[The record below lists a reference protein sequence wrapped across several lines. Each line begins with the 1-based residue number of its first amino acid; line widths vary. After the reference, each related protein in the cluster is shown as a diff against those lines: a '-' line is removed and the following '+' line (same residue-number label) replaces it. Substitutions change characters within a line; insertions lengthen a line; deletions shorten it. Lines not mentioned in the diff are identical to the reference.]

1 LHYLPFIEEKRRLPA
16 RRLPRNNSAK
26 GGSFRGSLKNV
37 LENAPLDEDEND
49 DNSPPNLLAK
59 THEQLV
65 NNMDSLPKRGISR
78 SNSGRGGSFRFRK
91 GDNKLPMRYIP
102 RSSSLKGASFR
113 GIPETR
119 PDDNLDSSTSLTSN
133 ELVQTLQSQ
142 EDMLQARINEMENL
156 ILSGGVDDTVSS
168 SRSHPPT
175 GSILQ
180 FIAASSSYDTS
191 FRSNLLESI
200 HLYNS
205 TSSLSSASTMHTS
218 GIDASIN
225 IMDFGVSHSRFCV
238 DSSETTTSTSA
249 ADINDDG
256 TTTSTP
262 SQISIVSTLSGN
274 RTNSSRSLLSSNKTN
289 SARSLLSDSDG
300 FIGWGQSRD
309 SAKKLTPTRGRKTL
323 SKQSKGPIPKRGLL
337 REVSNLS
344 NLSDLV
350 DSEGFLKWE
359 SKRDLGSFDTS
370 SPSMTKEERKEETA
384 DAVSDLKEAGNL
396 VKQFKRLSSN
406 LTASIKRSS
415 WEINNDNTSR
425 PLRNSTGTIPRRS
438 SDIPDM
444 TIRRS
449 TGNNDRPN
457 RRSSLF
463 NSVFSRRKSNAG
475 DDNSSEDD
483 EYYTQNIRPRV
494 KREDSEACID
504 IGELRRE
511 LCEAAEEGNNVNN
524 RKLKNVIF

>member
-1 LHYLPFIEEKRRLPA
+1 
-16 RRLPRNNSAK
+16 
-26 GGSFRGSLKNV
+26 
-37 LENAPLDEDEND
+37 LENAPLDEDEDND
-49 DNSPPNLLAK
+49 SPPNLTK

-65 NNMDSLPKRGISR
+65 DNMDSLPKRGITR
-78 SNSGRGGSFRFRK
+78 SHSGRGGSFRFRK

-119 PDDNLDSSTSLTSN
+119 ADDNIDSSSSLTSQ

-142 EDMLQARINEMENL
+142 EDMLQARIDEMENL
-156 ILSGGVDDTVSS
+156 ILSGGSVSS

-180 FIAASSSYDTS
+180 SIVASSSYDAS
-191 FRSNLLESI
+191 FRSNLMESI

-205 TSSLSSASTMHTS
+205 TSSLSSA
-218 GIDASIN
+218 GIDCSIQESVN
-225 IMDFGVSHSRFCV
+225 IMDFGVSHSRFSI

-249 ADINDDG
+249 ADNNDDG

-309 SAKKLTPTRGRKTL
+309 SKKVTPTRGRKTL
-323 SKQSKGPIPKRGLL
+323 LKQSKGPIPKRGVT

-350 DSEGFLKWE
+350 DSEGFLKWQ

-370 SPSMTKEERKEETA
+370 SPSMTKEERKEETD
-384 DAVSDLKEAGNL
+384 DAVSELKEAGNL

-415 WEINNDNTSR
+415 WEINNDNSR
-425 PLRNSTGTIPRRS
+425 PFRNSTGTIPRRS

-511 LCEAAEEGNNVNN
+511 LCEAAEEGTDKGNNLN

>member
-1 LHYLPFIEEKRRLPA
+1 MPFIEEKCRLPA

-37 LENAPLDEDEND
+37 LENAPLDEDDD
-49 DNSPPNLLAK
+49 DNDSPPNLTK

-65 NNMDSLPKRGISR
+65 DNMDSFPKRGITR

-91 GDNKLPMRYIP
+91 GDNKLPMRYLP
-102 RSSSLKGASFR
+102 RSSSAKGASFR
-113 GIPETR
+113 GIPETG
-119 PDDNLDSSTSLTSN
+119 PDDNLDSSTSLTSQD
-133 ELVQTLQSQ
+133 LVHTLQSQ
-142 EDMLQARINEMENL
+142 EDMLQARIDEMENL
-156 ILSGGVDDTVSS
+156 ILSGGVDDSVSS

-180 FIAASSSYDTS
+180 SIAASSSYDTS
-191 FRSNLLESI
+191 FRSNLMESI
-200 HLYNS
+200 HLYYS

-218 GIDASIN
+218 GIDTSIN
-225 IMDFGVSHSRFCV
+225 IMDFGVSYSRFSV

-249 ADINDDG
+249 ADNNDDG

-309 SAKKLTPTRGRKTL
+309 SKKVTPTRGRKTL
-323 SKQSKGPIPKRGLL
+323 SKQSKGPIPKRGVV
-337 REVSNLS
+337 RDLS

-370 SPSMTKEERKEETA
+370 SPSMTREERKEETA
-384 DAVSDLKEAGNL
+384 DALSDLKEAGKL

-415 WEINNDNTSR
+415 WEINNTDNTSR

-475 DDNSSEDD
+475 DDNLSEDD

-511 LCEAAEEGNNVNN
+511 LYEAAEEGTDKGNNLN
-524 RKLKNVIF
+524 RKLKKVIF

>member
-1 LHYLPFIEEKRRLPA
+1 MTYHICPSHVLSRCLPLIIIEEKRRLPA

-49 DNSPPNLLAK
+49 DYSPSNLTK

-65 NNMDSLPKRGISR
+65 DNMDSLPKRGITR

-91 GDNKLPMRYIP
+91 GDNKLPMRYLP
-102 RSSSLKGASFR
+102 RSSSAKGASFR

-119 PDDNLDSSTSLTSN
+119 ADDNLDSSTSLTSQ

-142 EDMLQARINEMENL
+142 EDMLEARINEMEKL
-156 ILSGGVDDTVSS
+156 ILSGGSVSS

-180 FIAASSSYDTS
+180 SIAASNSYDTS

-205 TSSLSSASTMHTS
+205 SSSLSSASTMHTS
-218 GIDASIN
+218 GIDCSIN
-225 IMDFGVSHSRFCV
+225 LMDFGVSHSRFSV
-238 DSSETTTSTSA
+238 DSSETTTSTSV
-249 ADINDDG
+249 ADNNDDG

-262 SQISIVSTLSGN
+262 SQITIVSTLSGN

-323 SKQSKGPIPKRGLL
+323 SKQSKGPIPKRGVA
-337 REVSNLS
+337 REESNLS

-370 SPSMTKEERKEETA
+370 SPSMTKEERKEET
-384 DAVSDLKEAGNL
+384 DNVVSDLKEAGNL
-396 VKQFKRLSSN
+396 VKQ
-406 LTASIKRSS
+406 
-415 WEINNDNTSR
+415 
-425 PLRNSTGTIPRRS
+425 
-438 SDIPDM
+438 
-444 TIRRS
+444 
-449 TGNNDRPN
+449 
-457 RRSSLF
+457 
-463 NSVFSRRKSNAG
+463 
-475 DDNSSEDD
+475 
-483 EYYTQNIRPRV
+483 
-494 KREDSEACID
+494 
-504 IGELRRE
+504 
-511 LCEAAEEGNNVNN
+511 
-524 RKLKNVIF
+524 

>member
-1 LHYLPFIEEKRRLPA
+1 M
-16 RRLPRNNSAK
+16 
-26 GGSFRGSLKNV
+26 
-37 LENAPLDEDEND
+37 ENAPLDEDDND
-49 DNSPPNLLAK
+49 NDSPPNLTK

-65 NNMDSLPKRGISR
+65 DNMDSFPKRGITR

-91 GDNKLPMRYIP
+91 GDNKLPMRYLP
-102 RSSSLKGASFR
+102 RSSSAKGASFR

-133 ELVQTLQSQ
+133 ELMQSLQSQ

-156 ILSGGVDDTVSS
+156 ILCGGVDDSVS

-180 FIAASSSYDTS
+180 SIAASSSYDTS

-205 TSSLSSASTMHTS
+205 TSSLSSASTLHTS
-218 GIDASIN
+218 GIDCSVN
-225 IMDFGVSHSRFCV
+225 IMDFGVSHSRFSV

-249 ADINDDG
+249 ADNNDDG
-256 TTTSTP
+256 TATSTP
-262 SQISIVSTLSGN
+262 SQISIISTLSGN

-309 SAKKLTPTRGRKTL
+309 SKKVTPTRGRKTL
-323 SKQSKGPIPKRGLL
+323 SKQSKGPIPKRGVVLV
-337 REVSNLS
+337 REESNLS

-384 DAVSDLKEAGNL
+384 DAVSDLKQAGNL

-415 WEINNDNTSR
+415 WEINNNDNTSR
-425 PLRNSTGTIPRRS
+425 PFRNSTGTIPRRS

-511 LCEAAEEGNNVNN
+511 LCEAAEEGNNNVNN